1 MTQPIE
7 IGRLLRAGTTGFIA
21 GCRVNQLDAPAFGA
35 LVRAP
40 LGEGYQV
47 YGLIHDIHIDD
58 DGLVRQ
64 LVTADNVSEEVMRD
78 NRERR
83 IVPVEMSVLAV
94 GYERDGKIYHLL
106 PPRPPL
112 SLDVVYLC
120 DEKELKRFVTSGR
133 FGYFR
138 HILRAN
144 DLPVGE
150 ILAAHLK
157 QVQEQVK
164 DKVWIES
171 ATHELITLLR
181 DDYPTLMSVLG
192 ALDEIV
198 S

>member
-1 MTQPIE
+1 MAQPIE

-40 LGEGYQV
+40 LGEGYQI

-83 IVPVEMSVLAV
+83 IVPVEMSVLTV
-94 GYERDGKIYHLL
+94 GYEQDGKIYHLL

-112 SLDVVYLC
+112 SLDVIYLC

-138 HILRAN
+138 HILRAE
-144 DLPVGE
+144 DLPIGE

-157 QVQEQVK
+157 QAQEQVK
-164 DKVWIES
+164 DNQWIES

-192 ALDEIV
+192 ALGEIA

>member
-21 GCRVNQLDAPAFGA
+21 GCRVNQLSVPSFGA

-40 LGEGYQV
+40 LGDGYQV

-64 LVTADNVSEEVMRD
+64 LVTADGVSEEVMKD

-94 GYERDGKIYHLL
+94 GYEQDGRVHHLL

-112 SLDVVYLC
+112 SLDVIYLC
-120 DEKELKRFVTSGR
+120 DEKEIARFTER

-138 HILRAN
+138 HILN
-144 DLPVGE
+144 GKDVPVGE
-150 ILAAHLK
+150 VVAAHIL
-157 QVQEQVK
+157 QAGRARGV
-164 DKVWIES
+164 DGTRWIES
-171 ATHELITLLR
+171 ATQEVITLLR

-192 ALDEIV
+192 ALADI

>member
-1 MTQPIE
+1 MSGQIE

-40 LGEGYQV
+40 MGAGYQV

-64 LVTADNVSEEVMRD
+64 LVTADNVAEEVMKD

-83 IVPVEMSVLAV
+83 IVPVEMSVLTV
-94 GYERDGKIYHLL
+94 GYEQDGKIFHLL

-112 SLDVVYLC
+112 SLDVIYMC
-120 DEKELKRFVTSGR
+120 DEQDLVRFTTAAR

-138 HILRAN
+138 HVLRSQ
-144 DLPVGE
+144 DIPVAE
-150 ILAAHLK
+150 VLAAHIS
-157 QVQEQVK
+157 QAGAANK
-164 DKVWIES
+164 DPKWKE
-171 ATHELITLLR
+171 AAAQELITLMR

-192 ALDEIV
+192 ALGEV
-198 S
+198 V